1 MKNLWLWGA
10 GKNLEIVMEYI
21 SNGVKISGIFDKK
34 EELCGKRV
42 KGVEIMTPQKE
53 LITDNDMIL
62 ITASSYDDI
71 MGDAERMLDVSNSQM
86 VPFWNPEYEMEK
98 LVGVIDVNRWKS
110 EIEVPY
116 LILKIKGFQVK
127 INNFEYEIAERI
139 LNAPP
144 AFPIIKEGIEAL
156 NRVYREGKS
165 LCRYGD
171 GEFEIIFGRE
181 RPLFQNY
188 SIELQERLREVLV
201 NREDEVITCIA
212 DNYGCL
218 DKYTEAAAYGIR
230 TYMTLDVRKNHMQ
243 VLDLEKEYYDAY
255 ISRPYI
261 IYKDKTKA
269 SQIFALWKRLW
280 RNRDVVIVEGKLSRN
295 GYGNDLFHECNRV
308 KRILCPPENAW
319 DFYHEIYQYIDKNI
333 EKDNLIL
340 IALGPMATVLAYDLA
355 VRGYQAIDM
364 GHLDNEYEWY
374 LRGVEERVNISYK
387 YVVECWNGT
396 QVEEI
401 NAAEYE
407 SQIIKYIGCGK

>member
-1 MKNLWLWGA
+1 MKCLWLWGA
-10 GKNLEIVMEYI
+10 GKNLETVMGYI
-21 SNGVKISGIFDKK
+21 RDDVRINGIFDKNI
-34 EELCGKRV
+34 ELCRKKVR
-42 KGVEIMTPQKE
+42 GVEIVTPQKE
-53 LITDNDMIL
+53 LMTGNDMIL
-62 ITASSYDDI
+62 ITASSYEGI
-71 MGDAERMLDVSNSQM
+71 MRDAERMLDVSNSQII
-86 VPFWNPEYEMEK
+86 PFWNPEYEMGK
-98 LVGVIDVNRWKS
+98 VVDVIDVNRWKS
-110 EIEVPY
+110 EIELPY
-116 LILKIKGFQVK
+116 LKIKIKRFQAK
-127 INNFEYEIAERI
+127 INNSEYEIAEKI

-144 AFPIIKEGIEAL
+144 VFPIIKEGIKAL
-156 NRVYREGKS
+156 DRIYREGKS

-171 GEFEIIFGRE
+171 GEFEIILGRE

-188 SIELQERLREVLV
+188 RKELQNRLREILV
-201 NREDEVITCIA
+201 NREDKVITCIA

-218 DKYTEAAAYGIR
+218 DKYTEEAAYGIR
-230 TYMTLDVRKNHMQ
+230 TYMTLNVRKNHMQ

-261 IYKDKTKA
+261 IYKDKAKA

-280 RNRDVVIVEGKLSRN
+280 KDRNVVIVEGELSRN
-295 GYGNDLFHECNRV
+295 GYGNDLFHECKSVR
-308 KRILCPPENAW
+308 RILCPAENAW
-319 DFYHEIYQYIDKNI
+319 DSYHEIYQYIDENI
-333 EKDNLIL
+333 ERDNLIL

-387 YVVECWNGT
+387 YVAECCNGT

-401 NAAEYE
+401 NSEEYE